1 MQNNVVQCRI
11 MQYNVEQCSTM
22 QNNAVQLIVTGIIFT
37 DLNCIGYKYINSF
50 LDKRTT
56 RLSLLDIYQEER
68 KKEETLSTRLSL
80 FNIYLKDSIIFP
92 KDCYSRTQTLRK
104 EIHLFQK
111 CQIQTIERDRY
122 VKFQNDGIIQGTDI
136 SLVQAFHNIFVDK
149 YCLMY
154 TEETAMKKQQVFEK
168 DVIFRTNGT
177 TERRKYCEIEIFSQC
192 NVRCQVVLKQKFQK
206 KYFKHCKINK
216 KNTRT

>member
-1 MQNNVVQCRI
+1 
-11 MQYNVEQCSTM
+11 M

-80 FNIYLKDSIIFP
+80 FSIYLKDSIIFP

-104 EIHLFQK
+104 EMHLFQK

-154 TEETAMKKQQVFEK
+154 TEETALKKQQV
-168 DVIFRTNGT
+168 VI
-177 TERRKYCEIEIFSQC
+177 
-192 NVRCQVVLKQKFQK
+192 KQKFLE
-206 KYFKHCKINK
+206 KYFKHCEINK
-216 KNTRT
+216 KDTRT

>member
-1 MQNNVVQCRI
+1 
-11 MQYNVEQCSTM
+11 M

-37 DLNCIGYKYINSF
+37 DLNCIGYQYMNCTKKYINSF

-80 FNIYLKDSIIFP
+80 FSIYLKDSIIFP

-104 EIHLFQK
+104 EMHLFQK

-154 TEETAMKKQQVFEK
+154 TEETASC
-168 DVIFRTNGT
+168 
-177 TERRKYCEIEIFSQC
+177 RK
-192 NVRCQVVLKQKFQK
+192 RCCL
-206 KYFKHCKINK
+206 HEEWN
-216 KNTRT
+216 N

>member
-1 MQNNVVQCRI
+1 MQT
-11 MQYNVEQCSTM
+11 MQYNAEQCSTM
-22 QNNAVQLIVTGIIFT
+22 HVIDCTKKQQLNV
-37 DLNCIGYKYINSF
+37 LLSYINSF

-56 RLSLLDIYQEER
+56 RLSLFDIYQKER
-68 KKEETLSTRLSL
+68 KKEKTLSTRLSL

-104 EIHLFQK
+104 EMHLFQK

-154 TEETAMKKQQVFEK
+154 TDDNLYSLFFEE
-168 DVIFRTNGT
+168 
-177 TERRKYCEIEIFSQC
+177 
-192 NVRCQVVLKQKFQK
+192 
-206 KYFKHCKINK
+206 
-216 KNTRT
+216 

>member
-1 MQNNVVQCRI
+1 
-11 MQYNVEQCSTM
+11 M
-22 QNNAVQLIVTGIIFT
+22 QNNAVHLIVTGIIFT
-37 DLNCIGYKYINSF
+37 DLNCIGYQYMNCTKKYINSF

-104 EIHLFQK
+104 EMHLFQK

-168 DVIFRTNGT
+168 DVIFRKNGT
-177 TERRKYCEIEIFSQC
+177 TEGIKYCEIKIFSQC